1 MNSLIVTL
9 SHGGSYAPGMAYY
22 RIKRDDEHN
31 RAMAHVADNGGPS
44 PEDEYGR
51 DDNVLLSYDDAEYII
66 ANANRRKLADWRDG
80 WDVNVRLDR
89 WEAFAYYGYDAGDT
103 LG

>member
-1 MNSLIVTL
+1 MTGRVLVSVER
-9 SHGGSYAPGMAYY
+9 GGSYAPCMYTY
-22 RIKRDDEHN
+22 RIVSERLH
-31 RAMAHVADNGGPS
+31 RAAMRQVESRGGPV

-51 DDNVLLSYDDAEYII
+51 DDNVLLSEDDVYAFVPARHVRDLE
-66 ANANRRKLADWRDG
+66 DG
-80 WDVNVRLDR
+80 WGVRFLLDR